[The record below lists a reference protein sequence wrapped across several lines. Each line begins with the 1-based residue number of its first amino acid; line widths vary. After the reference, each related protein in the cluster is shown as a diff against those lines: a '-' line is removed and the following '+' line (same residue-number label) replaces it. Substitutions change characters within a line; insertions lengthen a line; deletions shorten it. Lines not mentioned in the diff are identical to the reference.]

1 MASIFTFNENPP
13 RVSSPWSRATP
24 PPDKLLHAAPTQYA
38 PIACPIPI
46 ARKKDGDDTYTSAKI
61 DYSAITRLE
70 AEPQE
75 GPTEYKLHLLL
86 RRRRSFTSSNTGRH
100 LSGALRR
107 NDSYTAGNK
116 VVQNLLSSTPP
127 PSAPTQS
134 RQHRLEQLTTQLLWR
149 LQQSCPHHSN
159 SSISGVQLQ
168 FPDEASLTNHLT
180 PQRLYPGLEESKGAL
195 YEIGVAEYETPG
207 HKDKR
212 KPPSADSMLQHI
224 VMVNW
229 LVLLKMRWRSH

>member
-24 PPDKLLHAAPTQYA
+24 PPDKLLRAAPVQCA
-38 PIACPIPI
+38 PVACPIPI
-46 ARKKDGDDTYTSAKI
+46 TKKKDGDDTYTSTAL
-61 DYSAITRLE
+61 DYSVITRLE

-100 LSGALRR
+100 LSGSLRR
-107 NDSYTAGNK
+107 SNSRNVSNK
-116 VVQNLLSSTPP
+116 AVQNPLPNGPP
-127 PSAPTQS
+127 PPT

-159 SSISGVQLQ
+159 SSVSGIQLQ
-168 FPDEASLTNHLT
+168 FPDEASLTNQIA
-180 PQRLYPGLEESKGAL
+180 PQQLYPGLEESKGAL
-195 YEIGVAEYETPG
+195 YEIGVAEYETP
-207 HKDKR
+207 
-212 KPPSADSMLQHI
+212 
-224 VMVNW
+224 
-229 LVLLKMRWRSH
+229 